1 MHKKHLAV
9 LAAAVV
15 ALAGCGQSSNQSES
29 SQTQASSQSDS
40 SQAGSDQTSASSSA
54 DSSSADSS
62 SADSSQEPQ
71 DPVQQAATYS
81 GADRQ
86 QFLEQCATKE
96 GALSVYTGQQTD
108 LWQPLKDAFEK
119 KYPGIKVDTTR
130 RTSAQTAEA
139 LTQEAKAG
147 VNKADVVDVKVE
159 VMESLLDI
167 MTPFDSP
174 ELESFDK
181 AAIGTDGKYVISD
194 QIAYGVV
201 YNTNEVKDP
210 PKSSEDLLDP
220 RFKGQMAMSTTLLG
234 TQWVGWMYKK
244 YGEDFIKKF
253 GEQNIHTTD
262 ANTDAIISQVAAGEI
277 AVAPGI
283 NLSGMVALKDKSKD
297 APIEWLPIDP
307 QWTQGALSLVAK
319 APHPC
324 AAMLY
329 IDFELSKDG
338 QTINPLYMS
347 ARTDVPVPEMMNG
360 IHPVDIWEIVGS
372 HDAKAYQDASKKWTQ
387 LIDQYIIGK

>member
-15 ALAGCGQSSNQSES
+15 ALAGCSGQGSNQSES
-29 SQTQASSQSDS
+29 SQTQVSSQT
-40 SQAGSDQTSASSSA
+40 SQADSGATSSSGGGDA
-54 DSSSADSS
+54 GGTDA
-62 SADSSQEPQ
+62 SQEPQ
-71 DPVQQAATYS
+71 NPVQQAATYS

-86 QFLEQCATKE
+86 QFLEQCAAKE
-96 GALSVYTGQQTD
+96 GSLSVYTGQQTD

-139 LTQEAKAG
+139 LNQESKAG
-147 VNKADVVDVKVE
+147 VFKADVVDVKVE

-167 MTPFDSP
+167 MAPFDSP
-174 ELESFDK
+174 ELASFDK
-181 AAIGTDGKYVISD
+181 DAIGTDGKYVISD

-201 YNTNEVKDP
+201 YNTNVVKDP

-262 ANTDAIISQVAAGEI
+262 ANTDAIISQVAAGEV
-277 AVAPGI
+277 ALAPGI
-283 NLSGMVALKDKSKD
+283 NLSGMVALKEKAKD
-297 APIEWLPIDP
+297 APVEWLPIDP
-307 QWTQGALSLVAK
+307 QWTQGALALVAQ

-347 ARTDVPVPEMMNG
+347 ARSDVPVPSMMEG
-360 IHPVDIWEIVGS
+360 IKPVSIWDIVGS
-372 HDAKAYQDASKKWTQ
+372 HDAKAYQAASKKWTE

>member
-1 MHKKHLAV
+1 MHKRHLAV

-15 ALAGCGQSSNQSES
+15 ALAACGGQSSNQSDSTQTQSS
-29 SQTQASSQSDS
+29 SQT
-40 SQAGSDQTSASSSA
+40 SQADSGQSGSDQTSSSSGGTSTGN
-54 DSSSADSS
+54 DS
-62 SADSSQEPQ
+62 Q
-71 DPVQQAATYS
+71 DPVQRAATYS

-86 QFLEQCATKE
+86 QFLEECAAKE
-96 GALSVYTGQQTD
+96 GSLSVYTGQQTD
-108 LWQPLKDAFEK
+108 LWQPLKEAFEK
-119 KYPGIKVDTTR
+119 KYPGVKVDTTR

-139 LTQEAKAG
+139 LNQEAKAG
-147 VNKADVVDVKVE
+147 VFKADVVDVKVE

-167 MTPFDSP
+167 MAPFTSP

-194 QIAYGVV
+194 QIAYGVI
-201 YNTNEVKDP
+201 YNTAQIKDP

-220 RFKGQMAMSTTLLG
+220 RFKDRMAISTTLLG

-253 GEQNIHTTD
+253 GEQHIHTTD

-283 NLSGMVALKDKSKD
+283 NLSGMVALKEKAKD
-297 APIEWLPIDP
+297 APVEWLPIDP
-307 QWTQGALSLVAK
+307 QWTQGALALVAK

-329 IDFELSKDG
+329 IDFELSKEG

-347 ARTDVPVPEMMNG
+347 ARNDVPVPTMMEG
-360 IHPVDIWEIVGS
+360 IEPVDIWEIVGS
-372 HDAKAYQDASKKWTQ
+372 HDAKAYKAASKKWTE
-387 LIDQYIIGK
+387 LIDRYIIGK

>member
-15 ALAGCGQSSNQSES
+15 ALTACGGQGSNKSES
-29 SQTQASSQSDS
+29 SQTQASSQT
-40 SQAGSDQTSASSSA
+40 SQ
-54 DSSSADSS
+54 
-62 SADSSQEPQ
+62 ADSSQTSAEETPSSNGGDAGGTDASPEPQ
-71 DPVQQAATYS
+71 DPVQRAATYS

-86 QFLEQCATKE
+86 QYLEQCAAKE

-139 LTQEAKAG
+139 LTQESKAG
-147 VNKADVVDVKVE
+147 VAKADVVDVKVE

-167 MTPFDSP
+167 MAPFDSP
-174 ELESFDK
+174 ELANFDK
-181 AAIGTDGKYVISD
+181 DAIGTDGKYVVSD
-194 QIAYGVV
+194 QIAYGIV
-201 YNTNEVKDP
+201 YNTNVVKDP
-210 PKSSEDLLDP
+210 PKTSEDLLDP

-262 ANTDAIISQVAAGEI
+262 ANTDAIISQVAAGEV
-277 AVAPGI
+277 ALAPGI
-283 NLSGMVALKDKSKD
+283 NLSGMVALKEKAKG
-297 APIEWLPIDP
+297 APIEWLPVDP
-307 QWTQGALSLVAK
+307 QWTQGSLSLVAK

-329 IDFELSKDG
+329 IDFELSKEG

-347 ARTDVPVPEMMNG
+347 ARTDVPVPPMMEG
-360 IHPVDIWEIVGS
+360 IHPVSIWDIVGS
-372 HDAKAYQDASKKWTQ
+372 HDAKAYKAASKKWTE